1 MKTTNSITEYISKNL
16 ARKNVHWKLTDGQWF
31 FELFPMVWMRQES
44 FDEFYPKY
52 DYKKLNDKGDNP
64 DKTKV

>member
-1 MKTTNSITEYISKNL
+1 
-16 ARKNVHWKLTDGQWF
+16 
-31 FELFPMVWMRQES
+31 MVWMHEES

-52 DYKKLNDKGDNP
+52 DYKKFNDKGDNP